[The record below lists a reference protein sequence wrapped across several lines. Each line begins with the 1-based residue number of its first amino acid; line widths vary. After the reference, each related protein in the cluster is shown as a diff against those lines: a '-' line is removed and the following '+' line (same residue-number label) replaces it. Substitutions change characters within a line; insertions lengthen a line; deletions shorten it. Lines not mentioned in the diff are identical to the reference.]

1 MESLKEIK
9 IEIGASLVKAL
20 EHLEEARA
28 KVRSNVLT
36 EENPYGL
43 LTRGEEKYLRCLDLN
58 LESFKNLIRQDE
70 AHWA

>member
-1 MESLKEIK
+1 MESIAEIK
-9 IEIGASLVKAL
+9 IEINASLVKAL

-28 KVRSNVLT
+28 KIRSNVLT

-43 LTRGEEKYLRCLDLN
+43 LTREEEKYLKCLDLN
-58 LESFKNLIRQDE
+58 LRGFENLMRQDE